1 MRILTLHVDWTP
13 EQAILIA
20 EFLENVTLEI
30 WRRLDDQLD
39 RGTQPPKTDI
49 ASDESHEDEDH
60 DLGLF

>member
-30 WRRLDDQLD
+30 WRRLDAQLD
-39 RGTQPPKTDI
+39 RGPPPPKTDI
-49 ASDESHEDEDH
+49 ASDESHEDH